1 MRKLWLLAGCSLA
14 LWGCKAA
21 PESSSSKFEVGD
33 YVVYKYSGSYR
44 HEPILLTEKVLS
56 KTEGNK
62 LEILVEWKSGN
73 ETRAWKQY
81 VTDTPYNR
89 SNNIVDRLVKIDGT
103 NEIELPNKD
112 NQDLYKLYEGTY
124 LMTQR
129 VPHLIREEKKSM
141 QAGPGSYLCRIR
153 TYETK
158 ALGKRVEMT
167 VADSEEFKWTNVS
180 SCYTELKSGPN
191 PYNYQRNDLKP
202 AVPPRSLSDKPKEPE
217 ELLYSVE
224 VVEYGNKK

>member
-1 MRKLWLLAGCSLA
+1 MRNLRLLAVCSLA

-21 PESSSSKFEVGD
+21 PESSSKFEVGD

-44 HEPILLTEKVLS
+44 PEPIFLTEKVLS
-56 KTEGNK
+56 KTDKNK

-73 ETRAWKQY
+73 ETRTWKQY
-81 VTDTPYNR
+81 VTDNQYNR
-89 SNNIVDRLVKIDGT
+89 SNNIVDRLVKIDGA

-112 NQDLYKLYEGTY
+112 NQDLYRLYEGTY

-129 VPHLIREEKKSM
+129 SSRLIREEKKNM
-141 QAGPGSYLCRIR
+141 QAGAGNYLSRIR

-167 VADSEEFKWTNVS
+167 VVDSDEFKWTNIS
-180 SCYTELKSGPN
+180 SNYAELKGEALPDN
-191 PYNYQRNDLKP
+191 NDKKDKKP
-202 AVPPRSLSDKPKEPE
+202 EAKPGAADAAQKGQGGY
-217 ELLYSVE
+217 LYSVE
-224 VVEYGNKK
+224 VSEYGSTK